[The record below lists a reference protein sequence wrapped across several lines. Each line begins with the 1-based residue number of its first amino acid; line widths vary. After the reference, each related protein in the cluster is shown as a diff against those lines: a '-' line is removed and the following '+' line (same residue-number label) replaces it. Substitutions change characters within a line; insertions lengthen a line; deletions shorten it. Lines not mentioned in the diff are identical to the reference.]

1 MSKTIF
7 HDMFSA
13 MVKYMYL
20 YQDEFIKNSTQFLI
34 KERKIEGE
42 DGDFTKNVV
51 FKDILLSQ

>member
-1 MSKTIF
+1 
-7 HDMFSA
+7 MFSA

-20 YQDEFIKNSTQFLI
+20 YQDEFLKNSTQVLI

-42 DGDFTKNVV
+42 DGDFMKNVV